1 MFTNVIN
8 LVTIVID
15 LAFTFAIKIKSILNF
30 SSLNYP
36 DIKELSVHGR
46 YISGS
51 QLYSFLNR
59 NSVRKKI
66 TFLGNSVTNRPVHKI
81 TLGSGKINI
90 LMWSQMHGNETT
102 TTKAVLD
109 LVNYLNKESDLA
121 NQLLSS
127 VTLTI
132 VPVLNPDGAALYTRE
147 NANKIDLN
155 RDALELSQP
164 ESKILRVLYNE
175 IKPDFCFNLHDQRT
189 IFNVG
194 GLGIDNIKKLTLL
207 NKEDFEKSIE
217 KVMNKEDLGAENIF
231 F

>member
-15 LAFTFAIKIKSILNF
+15 LAFTFVIKIKSILNF

-46 YISGS
+46 YISSS
-51 QLYSFLNR
+51 QLYSFLNS

-66 TFLGNSVTNRPVHKI
+66 TFLGNSVASRPIHKI
-81 TLGSGKINI
+81 ILGSGKINI

-109 LVNYLNKESDLA
+109 LVNYLNEESDPA

-132 VPVLNPDGAALYTRE
+132 VPVLNPDGAAIYTRE

-155 RDALELSQP
+155 RDAL
-164 ESKILRVLYNE
+164 
-175 IKPDFCFNLHDQRT
+175 
-189 IFNVG
+189 
-194 GLGIDNIKKLTLL
+194 
-207 NKEDFEKSIE
+207 
-217 KVMNKEDLGAENIF
+217 
-231 F
+231 